1 MVAKCKF
8 CRSPQRAACE
18 RDVAN
23 GASYRDIAAKLGI
36 DIASV
41 SRHVNNCI
49 PGKIAKAAE
58 KREIRDGLNAINVL
72 VEREKVVD
80 AQLKRALAIDD
91 VALSIKWTLKAIE
104 TGLKVTEL
112 SARLSGELNGP
123 STSVNVLMN
132 NPDFVWLRDS
142 VINSLP
148 VEDQV
153 RLTEKLQAMKELEQ

>member
-1 MVAKCKF
+1 MPMVCKF
-8 CRSPQRAACE
+8 CRSPQRAALE
-18 RDVAN
+18 RDLAN
-23 GASYRDIAAKLGI
+23 GASYRDIAAKLDI

-49 PGKIAKAAE
+49 PDKIAKAAE
-58 KREIRDGLNAINVL
+58 KMEIAEGLNAIDAL
-72 VEREKVVD
+72 VEHYEIVREW
-80 AQLKRALAIDD
+80 LKNAI
-91 VALSIKWTLKAIE
+91 A
-104 TGLKVTEL
+104 GGKVTEIALMLKESRKSIEL

-123 STSVNVLMN
+123 TTSVNVLMN

-153 RLTEKLQAMKELEQ
+153 RLTEKLQAMREFEQ

>member
-1 MVAKCKF
+1 MVATCKF
-8 CRSPQRAACE
+8 CRSSQRAAYE
-18 RDVAN
+18 RELAN
-23 GASYRDIAAKLGI
+23 GASYRDIAAKLDI

-49 PGKIAKAAE
+49 PGKIAKAVE
-58 KREIRDGLNAINVL
+58 KRDISDGINAIDAL
-72 VEREKVVD
+72 VERDRVVAD
-80 AQLKRALAIDD
+80 QIKRALAIDD

-112 SARLSGELNGP
+112 SVRLSGELNGP